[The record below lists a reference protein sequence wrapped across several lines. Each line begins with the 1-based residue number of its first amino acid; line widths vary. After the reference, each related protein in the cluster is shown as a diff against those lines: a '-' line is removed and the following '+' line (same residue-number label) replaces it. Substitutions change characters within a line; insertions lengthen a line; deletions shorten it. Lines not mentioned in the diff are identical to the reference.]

1 MIILKKQKSLCDGM
15 LINPNILSVE
25 DKIRIKKKKKVPF
38 TIYPL
43 STQM

>member
-1 MIILKKQKSLCDGM
+1 MIILKKQKSLRDGM
-15 LINPNILSVE
+15 LINLNIPSVE
-25 DKIRIKKKKKVPF
+25 DKIRIKKKVPF